1 MVKNKQ
7 TPGGPFKLP
16 DEPIVPITG
25 THPQQTN
32 LQQVMMQAG
41 QLQAQGRLQESE
53 ALLRQILQAQPD
65 FAPAI
70 HLLGV
75 IAHQSGQNDM
85 AIELIQKAIAINDN
99 VALFHA
105 NLGEMLRTRG
115 DIEGAIRHGER
126 AVALEPG
133 MAAALS
139 NLGIAYYDQEDYER
153 ARQCHEKALA
163 LNASLPHSLNNMG
176 SIMRA
181 EEQPE
186 KAMAFYHR
194 AIAANANYLE
204 PLNNLG
210 LVLIEE
216 DRHAEAIAPLTSAV
230 QQNPGYSDAWCNLGC
245 AYTVLEQFDKAMTA
259 YQKAIEL
266 RPEYVEAHLG
276 LSRIYMENE
285 NPADA
290 EQMVKRALELDP
302 DKADAHSMLGG
313 IYNEMAYLDKADE
326 CYNNAINLDPE
337 SISAYLGKG
346 HMHMEGGDFDIA
358 EKCFTRA
365 LELEPDT
372 LAIRFAFTQL
382 GKVREDS
389 EHFKVL
395 RELKD
400 VAALRGTEAINYFYA
415 MGKCHDDTGNHKQAF
430 EYYLQGAKLKRETV
444 GYDPDANTS
453 LTGSIASVFTRE
465 WIAGL
470 SNGGNPSNVPIFILG
485 MPRSGT
491 TLTEQII
498 ASHPDVYGAGEL
510 RDLKDIA
517 ARLISPAGKDYPRN
531 LGGLNLQG
539 LKLLGDEYSRR
550 ITERA
555 PDSPHVTDKMPGNF
569 QLVGLIHLILPN
581 ARIIHVM
588 RNPLD
593 TCISGF
599 TRLFRNNQNQSYDL
613 YEQGRFYQDYHRL
626 MQHWRDVLPEGAFY
640 EVQYE
645 DLVQDNENQVRRLID
660 FCDLKWDDACLQSHK
675 TKRTVRT
682 ASITQVRQPIYT
694 SSLERWRRYE
704 QFLGP
709 LKEGLGGAISQ
720 TG

>member
-1 MVKNKQ
+1 MAKKKQ
-7 TPGGPFKLP
+7 NPGGPFKLP
-16 DEPIVPITG
+16 DEPIVPTTG
-25 THPQQTN
+25 SRPEQTN

-53 ALLRQILQAQPD
+53 VLLRQILQTQPN

-75 IAHQSGQNDM
+75 IAHQSGQNDT
-85 AIELIQKAIAINDN
+85 AIELIQKAISINDN
-99 VALFHA
+99 IALFHA

-115 DIEGAIRHGER
+115 DIDAAIRHGER
-126 AVALEPG
+126 AVTLNPG
-133 MAAALS
+133 MAPALS
-139 NLGIAYYDQEDYER
+139 NLGIAYYDLEDYEQ

-163 LNASLPHSLNNMG
+163 LNANLPHSLNNMG

-181 EEQPE
+181 QELPE
-186 KAMAFYHR
+186 KALGYYHK

-230 QQNPGYSDAWCNLGC
+230 QQDPNYSDAWCNLGC
-245 AYTVLEQFDKAMTA
+245 AYTVLEQFDKALPA

-266 RPEYVEAHLG
+266 RPDYVEAHLG
-276 LSRIYMENE
+276 LARIYMEKE
-285 NPADA
+285 NPVDA
-290 EQMVKRALELDP
+290 EEMVKRALEIDP
-302 DKADAHSMLGG
+302 DKSDAHSMLGG
-313 IYNEMAYLDKADE
+313 IYNEMAYLDRADE
-326 CYNNAINLDPE
+326 CYNKALTLDPE

-389 EHFKVL
+389 KHFKVL
-395 RELKD
+395 REVKD
-400 VAALRGTEAINYFYA
+400 VTVLRGTEAINYFYA
-415 MGKCHDDTGNHKQAF
+415 MGKCHDDTGNHEQAF
-430 EYYLQGAKLKRETV
+430 EYYLQGAKLKRDTV
-444 GYDPDANTS
+444 SYDPDANTR
-453 LTGSIASVFTRE
+453 LTGSVASVFTRA
-465 WIAGL
+465 WMAGL
-470 SNGGNPSNVPIFILG
+470 KNGGNPSNVPIFILG

-498 ASHPDVYGAGEL
+498 ASHPRVHGAGEL
-510 RDLKDIA
+510 RDLKDLA
-517 ARLISPAGKDYPRN
+517 VRLISPAGRDYPRN
-531 LGGLNLQG
+531 LSGLNLQG
-539 LKLLGDEYSRR
+539 LKLLGDEYIRR

-555 PDSPHVTDKMPGNF
+555 PDSPHITDKMPGNF

-581 ARIIHVM
+581 ARVIHVM

-599 TRLFRNNQNQSYDL
+599 ARLFRNNQNQSYDL
-613 YEQGRFYQDYHRL
+613 YEQGRFYQDYDQL
-626 MQHWRDVLPEGAFY
+626 MQHWRDVLPESAFY

-645 DLVQDNENQVRRLID
+645 NLVEDNENQTRRLID
-660 FCDLKWDDACLQSHK
+660 YCGLPWDDACLQSHK

-694 SSLERWRRYE
+694 SSLQRWRRYE

-709 LKEGLGGAISQ
+709 LQEGLGEVMGKDR
-720 TG
+720 